1 MHIEMLREKSYR
13 KLLQAIKAHY
23 FERIL
28 VPVGQL
34 QDVQGLVTREHFR
47 TIPESGW
54 RPLYPDTEWGGEW
67 LSLWVKGEFTAGQA
81 LDGRTL
87 YLRSRAG
94 GVEQLAFVN
103 AKPCGM
109 FNFNDYVCEI
119 IGAWHNAV
127 YLGTAAPGKHWSIA
141 LECYAGH
148 YAPNDS
154 PFSPVEPPDFRH
166 IYRGVDICVMDEAV
180 KALVFDVLML
190 VQATT
195 CIPEDNF
202 LRHRARRTL
211 DRVLRVL
218 ILDPDCCSYETW
230 HHSVEQALLCTAT
243 MFVGNGNAIFGRL
256 WVAGHSHMDT
266 AWLWPTSESIRKC
279 ARTYANALSLM
290 ELDPKYRFLQ
300 SSTLHIEWMK
310 EYYPSIFAEIKRRV
324 EEGRYEANGGV
335 YVECDCNLTSGE
347 LMIRQFLKGQCFTR
361 ENFGYTADCF
371 WLPDTFGYNAN
382 MPQIMRGCGIHYFL
396 TTKLRWSELNQF
408 PFSSFLWRG
417 IDGTEVL
424 THFPVTHGVPDL
436 KTCMEAMQTITDRS
450 CTDMV
455 YYAYGMGDG
464 GGGPTWSAQELVYR
478 MQRLDGTPETVYSS
492 VSDFMKELEKTKSDL
507 PTYSGELYLELH
519 RGTLT
524 QMHDI
529 KRLNRKTEFA
539 MRDMEYFT
547 VLSGCQAHTDA
558 DRWCKT
564 LLKNQFHDILPG
576 TCIASVHE
584 QYRAEMTAL
593 LNDYKK
599 ATQQYATM
607 LVEKTSDTITMFNT
621 LSFDREDVQVIEANY
636 YAAEYP
642 SQLYMDV
649 CGRKMLAVGEVRLPA
664 FGANMFHISDTPLE
678 ASSAFEYDGTV
689 LETPF
694 AVITFSDD
702 GFIASYVDKKS
713 GRELRKLG
721 GYPLNVLLI
730 AEDIPEHWD
739 NWDVEFD
746 VLERLK
752 PITGFIGREIITDG
766 AVEFRIR
773 SRYRFGTG
781 SMIVQDLVAY
791 AASAR
796 LDFHTMIQWGEKH
809 RLLKA
814 GFDVDVHTSM
824 ARSEIQFGYIERP
837 TTQNNS
843 IECAKFEVCNQK
855 WTDVS
860 EPDFGV
866 AILNDCKYGIST
878 NNCNLQLSLHRGG
891 THPDCSGDAGIHEL
905 TYSFFVHS
913 EGFSAKNVVR
923 EAYCLNVPAT
933 AVEGTTD
940 HIQPLI
946 QIDSENIICEAVKP
960 LESGEQ
966 GFCLRLYEC
975 EGNRAKTTISIGE
988 VHGSVWSANMLEEA
1002 DVQLPVCN
1010 GAFNLIFRPFEI
1022 KTILIKTDSRT

>member
-464 GGGPTWSAQELVYR
+464 GGGPTWSAQELVYH

-519 RGTLT
+519 RGIRTNK
-524 QMHDI
+524 Q
-529 KRLNRKTEFA
+529 
-539 MRDMEYFT
+539 
-547 VLSGCQAHTDA
+547 S
-558 DRWCKT
+558 
-564 LLKNQFHDILPG
+564 
-576 TCIASVHE
+576 
-584 QYRAEMTAL
+584 
-593 LNDYKK
+593 
-599 ATQQYATM
+599 
-607 LVEKTSDTITMFNT
+607 
-621 LSFDREDVQVIEANY
+621 
-636 YAAEYP
+636 
-642 SQLYMDV
+642 
-649 CGRKMLAVGEVRLPA
+649 
-664 FGANMFHISDTPLE
+664 
-678 ASSAFEYDGTV
+678 
-689 LETPF
+689 
-694 AVITFSDD
+694 
-702 GFIASYVDKKS
+702 KKS
-713 GRELRKLG
+713 S
-721 GYPLNVLLI
+721 
-730 AEDIPEHWD
+730 
-739 NWDVEFD
+739 
-746 VLERLK
+746 
-752 PITGFIGREIITDG
+752 G
-766 AVEFRIR
+766 A
-773 SRYRFGTG
+773 
-781 SMIVQDLVAY
+781 A
-791 AASAR
+791 
-796 LDFHTMIQWGEKH
+796 
-809 RLLKA
+809 
-814 GFDVDVHTSM
+814 
-824 ARSEIQFGYIERP
+824 
-837 TTQNNS
+837 
-843 IECAKFEVCNQK
+843 
-855 WTDVS
+855 
-860 EPDFGV
+860 
-866 AILNDCKYGIST
+866 
-878 NNCNLQLSLHRGG
+878 
-891 THPDCSGDAGIHEL
+891 
-905 TYSFFVHS
+905 
-913 EGFSAKNVVR
+913 
-923 EAYCLNVPAT
+923 
-933 AVEGTTD
+933 
-940 HIQPLI
+940 
-946 QIDSENIICEAVKP
+946 
-960 LESGEQ
+960 
-966 GFCLRLYEC
+966 
-975 EGNRAKTTISIGE
+975 
-988 VHGSVWSANMLEEA
+988 
-1002 DVQLPVCN
+1002 
-1010 GAFNLIFRPFEI
+1010 
-1022 KTILIKTDSRT
+1022 